1 MNIHVYIDM
10 SMVDY
15 HALMSL
21 RHALLGLVALKPGT
35 GYEITQRF
43 DGSLSHAWHAGH
55 SQIYPELARLHDAG
69 LVEVLSEGPR
79 NSRTWGAT
87 PAGREDLR
95 RWLTETEPNR
105 KVRDEVALRL
115 FLAAVL
121 DPAERRAL
129 LERHLAYVEAER
141 RELLALVEQLDA
153 QPGHSHF
160 RPLVELGL
168 RVNPVIGEWLRDE
181 IDSTL

>member
-1 MNIHVYIDM
+1 M
-10 SMVDY
+10 SSVAY
-15 HALMSL
+15 HAVMAL
-21 RHALLGLVALKPGT
+21 RYALLGLLVLKPGT

-43 DGSLSHAWHAGH
+43 DRSLSTAWHAGH
-55 SQIYPELARLHDAG
+55 SQIYPELSRLQDAG

-87 PAGREDLR
+87 PAGREGLR

-105 KVRDEVALRL
+105 KVRDETALRL

-121 DPAERRAL
+121 DPAERRAV
-129 LERHLAYVEAER
+129 LERDLAYVEAER
-141 RELLALVEQLDA
+141 RELLTLMEQLDA

-181 IDSTL
+181 IASTR